1 MAVAEAAKP
10 TRGEVNYRPVGNM
23 RLGSYTKATVLPRWV
38 VELSGRSADAM
49 IRDGLIEETMD
60 PVVQDFRA
68 PETKEESLAPA
79 IFEELDNL
87 RSDNAKL
94 RSENKGLA
102 ANNETLRASNASLKV
117 SLAEQTETIAHW
129 RSQAEG
135 KRAEVVIAEK
145 RIADLESEL
154 ELERTT
160 RPEVKPEPPAP
171 KPVQMKAPK

>member
-1 MAVAEAAKP
+1 MAVTEAVKS

-23 RLGSYTKATVLPRWV
+23 RLGSYTRTTVLPRWV

-49 IRDGLIEETMD
+49 IRDGLIEETLE
-60 PVVQDFRA
+60 PVVEDFRA

-79 IFEELDNL
+79 VFEELDNL
-87 RSDNAKL
+87 RSDNARL

-102 ANNETLRASNASLKV
+102 ANNETLRSSNASLKV

-129 RSQAEG
+129 RSQAEA
-135 KRAEVVIAEK
+135 KRSEVVLAEK
-145 RIADLESEL
+145 KIADLESEL

-160 RPEVKPEPPAP
+160 RPEVQAEKPAA
-171 KPVQMKAPK
+171 KPVPMKAPK